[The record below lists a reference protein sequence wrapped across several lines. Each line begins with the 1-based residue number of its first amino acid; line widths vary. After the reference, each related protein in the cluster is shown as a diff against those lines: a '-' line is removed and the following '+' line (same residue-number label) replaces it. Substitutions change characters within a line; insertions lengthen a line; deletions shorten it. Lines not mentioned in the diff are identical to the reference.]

1 MALFHSLPIV
11 VSIVHSRIP
20 SCPLGCP
27 PNMAKL
33 GRPRDMNRKKVRE
46 VVNRW
51 MFPTESGSYMGGLE
65 KRPVLAKSEGTVV
78 TDTDGKEY
86 LDFQS
91 GQMGAALG
99 HQHPRIVA
107 VIEKTMKSLMHSTN
121 TMLHVPRLKLHETL
135 GKLLPKP
142 LEKSLF
148 LVSGSDSI
156 EGSVDLARKATG
168 GLDIIGLHAGLH
180 GSTSYVTRSLS
191 FNWSRWKHSAVAPG
205 TNSVLTPYCYRCPVG
220 QNHKKKCGFECLR
233 ISMELADANFTAKP
247 AGFIAEPILSA
258 GGVIVPPEGYYKAVR
273 KACDKRGMMLIFD
286 EAQTGLGKTGKLFG
300 FQHEK
305 GVKPD
310 IIAISKHFGGG
321 LPISAV
327 CSTAEVAQK
336 AVDNGYFA
344 TRSHAT
350 DPVLCAAGEE
360 SLNIVV
366 DEDMPGK
373 AAKIEKKIKGAFRKM
388 AREFE
393 LVGDIRGRG
402 VLLGIEL
409 VKDRRTKKPANEET
423 QKIFD
428 YCMDKGLIF
437 QIRGVRDM
445 KNVIRLV
452 PPMTTPKEQ
461 VDRAMSIMYDAFKSV
476 AKGKRRRKPARAGA
490 R

>member
-1 MALFHSLPIV
+1 
-11 VSIVHSRIP
+11 
-20 SCPLGCP
+20 
-27 PNMAKL
+27 
-33 GRPRDMNRKKVRE
+33 
-46 VVNRW
+46 
-51 MFPTESGSYMGGLE
+51 MGGLE
-65 KRPVLAKSEGTVV
+65 KRPVLAQSHGTIV

-99 HQHPRIVA
+99 HQHPRIVKI
-107 VIEKTMKSLMHSTN
+107 IENTMKSLLHATN
-121 TMLHVPRLKLHETL
+121 TMLHVPRLRLHEKL
-135 GKLLPKP
+135 GKILPKP
-142 LEKSLF
+142 LEKSVF

-180 GSTSYVTRSLS
+180 GSTSYITRSLS

-205 TNSVLTPYCYRCPVG
+205 TASVLTPYCYRCPIG
-220 QNHKKKCGFECLR
+220 QSPKSCGMECLS
-233 ISMELADANFTAKP
+233 ISMELADANFTTKP

-258 GGVIVPPEGYYKAVR
+258 GGVIVPPKGYYQAVR
-273 KACDKRGMMLIFD
+273 KECDKRGMMLIFD

-300 FQHEK
+300 FEHED
-305 GVKPD
+305 GVNPD

-327 CSTAEVAQK
+327 CTTAEIAQK

-350 DPVLCAAGEE
+350 DPLLCAAGEE

-366 DEDMPGK
+366 EEDMPGK
-373 AAKIEKKIKGAFRKM
+373 AKKIERMIKSAFRKM
-388 AREFE
+388 AREFDII
-393 LVGDIRGRG
+393 GDIRGRG

-409 VKDRRTKKPANEET
+409 VKDRKSKKPANKET

-428 YCMDKGLIF
+428 YCMEKGLIF
-437 QIRGVRDM
+437 QVRGVRDLR
-445 KNVIRLV
+445 NVIRIV
-452 PPMTTPKEQ
+452 PPMTTPKDQ
-461 VDRAMSIMYDAFKSV
+461 IDRSMSIMYDAIKH
-476 AKGKRRRKPARAGA
+476 ATKGQRRRVRM
-490 R
+490 